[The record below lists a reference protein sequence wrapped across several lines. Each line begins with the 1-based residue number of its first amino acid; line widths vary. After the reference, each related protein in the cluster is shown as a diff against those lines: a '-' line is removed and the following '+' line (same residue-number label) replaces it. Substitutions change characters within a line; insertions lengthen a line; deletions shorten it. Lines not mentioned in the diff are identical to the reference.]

1 MKKITYLIYPFLF
14 AAGLCIS
21 SCTKEDDYK
30 KFTKD
35 GEISYPGKPAAIIA
49 QTGNNRLRL
58 RVVLGPDPLITKI
71 KTYWNSRADSLET
84 TVVRTEG
91 DTVNIIIDKHLNEG
105 ANNFEVYTYSSKGDQ
120 SVVSN
125 VSGNMYGDNY
135 LSTVARANRPVS
147 SVQLSVYQAAT
158 INWGTALA
166 DERFIEINYTD
177 ATGAATTLRVP
188 SQPVTKLPSYKLGTA
203 ITYRSL
209 YAPEANAYDLFS
221 VAPGTVDLTK
231 ATYSAV
237 TTGYL
242 YHPSSPRALN
252 ATKTVT
258 PSDANG
264 IIIDL
269 ADLGG
274 SGYKA
279 LMTINADNSVTI
291 TAAPGAAGVPYL
303 MFTSG
308 LPAPYTASWT
318 GSASCNNTYDPATKT
333 YKVRY
338 GYGTE
343 GAYRVTEEIIVMN

>member
-1 MKKITYLIYPFLF
+1 MKKITYLICPFLF

-35 GEISYPGKPAAIIA
+35 GEISYPGKASNIIA
-49 QTGNNRLRL
+49 QTGNKRVRL
-58 RVVLGPDPLITKI
+58 RVVLGPDPSITKI

-84 TVVRTEG
+84 AVVRNDG
-91 DTVNIIIDKHLNEG
+91 DTVNVIIDKNLNEG
-105 ANNFEVYTYSSKGDQ
+105 SNNFEVYTYNSKGDQ

-125 VSGNMYGDNY
+125 VSGNVYGDNY
-135 LSTVARANRPVS
+135 LSTVPRANRSVS
-147 SVQLSVYQAAT
+147 SVQLSAYQRAT
-158 INWGTALA
+158 INWGAALT
-166 DERFIEINYTD
+166 DERFIEIYYTD
-177 ATGAATTLRVP
+177 AAGAAQTLRVP
-188 SQPVTKLPSYKLGTA
+188 SQSVTNIPSYQLGTA

-209 YAPEANAYDLFS
+209 YAPENNAYDLFS
-221 VAPGTVDLTK
+221 VAPGTVDLAK

-242 YHPSSPRALN
+242 YHPSSPRALS
-252 ATKTVT
+252 ATKTLI
-258 PSDANG
+258 PGGANG
-264 IIIDL
+264 LIIDV

-279 LMTINADNSVTI
+279 LITVNPDNSLTVTE
-291 TAAPGAAGVPYL
+291 APGAAGAPYM
-303 MFTSG
+303 MFTAG
-308 LPAPYTASWT
+308 LPAPYTAAWT
-318 GSASCNNTYDPATKT
+318 GSASCNNTYDPVTKT